1 MAASSIIFITGGV
14 RSGKSRFA
22 EEVAVKLA
30 EQAGS
35 SLLYLASGRTEDEEM
50 KRRISHHRQERAESG
65 SGWITL
71 ECPDGLEQAASELT
85 PNSVVLF
92 DCLTTH
98 LNNRLFSEQD
108 GWLDR
113 DYCQHVKISIK
124 ESIMT
129 IAVRCKAM
137 IIVSNEILNE
147 SIRDNEVIYT
157 YSKILGELHQWIV
170 RQARSAYLVESGL
183 TVEMKGEPQ

>member
-22 EEVAVKLA
+22 EETAVRIA

-35 SLLYLASGRTEDEEM
+35 SLFYLASGRVEDEEM
-50 KRRISHHRQERAESG
+50 KRRISRHQQERADSG
-65 SGWITL
+65 RSWITL
-71 ECPDGLEQAASELT
+71 ECPDGLEKAASGLT

-98 LNNRLFSEQD
+98 LNNRLFSLQD
-108 GWLDR
+108 EWR
-113 DYCQHVKISIK
+113 DSGYCQRVKISIV
-124 ESIMT
+124 ESIMG
-129 IAVRCKAM
+129 IAARCKAM

-147 SIRDNEVIYT
+147 PVRDNEVIFT
-157 YSKILGELHQWIV
+157 YSKMLGELHQWIV
-170 RQARSAYLVESGL
+170 NQARSAYLVESGL
-183 TVEMKGEPQ
+183 AVEMKGELQ